1 VTLCLKDSNRS
12 LGHVVVKVTSRTS
25 DFLVLYV
32 WIQVWSSYHTLQ
44 NKVNTNLSNSLCAIG
59 IPGTREGLEKGVLE
73 MCYKCYTYKKP
84 FTTIEPE

>member
-59 IPGTREGLEKGVLE
+59 IHRAHKRVW
-73 MCYKCYTYKKP
+73 KRV
-84 FTTIEPE
+84 